1 MKRPDTVS
9 RQNILLLNA
18 GRFFLVL
25 ICLLALTGCAEFN
38 GTRFEK
44 VLGGKTNLLTFSYQI
59 AEDLVESALPPL
71 VPMHPDM
78 PVIVTTFVSNSDLEK
93 TSSFGRLL
101 QENIGSR
108 LVQMGYTVKEI
119 KLASHLFIEPHSGE
133 TILSRKL
140 DEINP
145 EQNAQG
151 VVVGTFTRTN
161 RDLYLSARLI
171 NPGNSNIFSS
181 KDYKIVMDDDMLAMF
196 GLKRQQIEG
205 IMVDEPSQ
213 PLLNKVL

>member
-1 MKRPDTVS
+1 MEQAVKNPHYRVFPQTS
-9 RQNILLLNA
+9 
-18 GRFFLVL
+18 GRFALVL
-25 ICLLALTGCAEFN
+25 ICLLILNGCANFN

-44 VLGGKTNLLTFSYQI
+44 ALGGKTNLVKFSYQI

-101 QENIGSR
+101 QENISSR

-119 KLASHLFIEPHSGE
+119 KLASHLFIEPQSGE

-145 EQNAQG
+145 EQTSQG

-161 RDLYLSARLI
+161 RVLYLSARLI
-171 NPGNSNIFSS
+171 NPGNSNILSS

-205 IMVDEPSQ
+205 IMVNEPSQ
-213 PLLNKVL
+213 PFLNKIL